1 MQTTTE
7 TTKIGD
13 KPTKTERVFSPLVK
27 ALGVLLGLQIL
38 AALALGLGAKGFA
51 PAGRGEPILD
61 LDPDR
66 VTEIRVQGRDGKSV
80 VLTKKDKGWVIP
92 SLGDLPA
99 SEHKVGSLLEK
110 LDGLAQ
116 GLPVGTSQ
124 EALERFK
131 VADEAFERKLTL
143 TGGDGPPAV
152 LFLGDSPGFRR
163 LYVRAGGD
171 AVVHEAELG
180 LFDAPDRVDDW
191 TDHSLLHLDEAEIE
205 RLTFGDLALEPG
217 DDDRWRIAGLTAEEA
232 QDEDAVAALV
242 RALASLDF
250 IGVLAEG
257 EEPAAAPDAA
267 PTAIGVTLKSGE
279 TIDYRIVKMAEGNDY
294 LLEVS
299 NRPQRFTL
307 ANYQAEDLI
316 GVTREGLLKR
326 GDEEAEAAA
335 QEQPPVEPALSPE
348 RAEGRPGAAGP
359 ASGSEEGSSEPPTSE
374 LPSSSKTQETPS
386 EGEEPRPA
394 GQASAPDAPARAGA
408 GEGTQ
413 VPEPEPTA
421 EETAILDRDEG
432 EPGPKE
438 QQPQ

>member
-1 MQTTTE
+1 MPTTTE
-7 TTKIGD
+7 TTKTGD
-13 KPTKTERVFSPLVK
+13 KPTKTERVFSPLAT

-38 AALALGLGAKGFA
+38 AALALGFGAKGFA
-51 PAGRGEPILD
+51 PAGSGESILD

-66 VTEIRVQGRDGKSV
+66 VTDIRIQGRDGKSV
-80 VLTKKDKGWVIP
+80 DLTKKDTGWVIP

-110 LDGLAQ
+110 LDGLVQ

-131 VADEAFERKLTL
+131 VADEAFERKLAL
-143 TGGDGPPAV
+143 RAGDGSPAV

-171 AVVHEAELG
+171 PVVHEAELG

-191 TDHSLLHLDEAEIE
+191 TDHTLLHLDAAEIE
-205 RLTFGDLALEPG
+205 RLTFGDLILEP

-232 QDEDAVAALV
+232 QDEEAVAALV

-250 IGVLAEG
+250 IGVLPEG

-267 PTAIGVTLKSGE
+267 PTAIGVTLRSGE
-279 TIDYRIVKMAEGNDY
+279 SIEYRIVELAEGSDY

-299 NRPQRFTL
+299 NRPQGFTL

-316 GVTREGLLKR
+316 GVTREGLLKQS
-326 GDEEAEAAA
+326 EEGAETAP
-335 QEQPPVEPALSPE
+335 QEQPPVEPALSPD
-348 RAEGRPGAAGP
+348 RAEGPPAAAGP
-359 ASGSEEGSSEPPTSE
+359 ASGSEEGSSEPSTPE
-374 LPSSSKTQETPS
+374 LPSSPKTQEPPS

-394 GQASAPDAPARAGA
+394 GPASPPDAPAQAGA
-408 GEGTQ
+408 GEGAQ
-413 VPEPEPTA
+413 VPGPEPTA
-421 EETAILDRDEG
+421 AETAILE
-432 EPGPKE
+432 
-438 QQPQ
+438 